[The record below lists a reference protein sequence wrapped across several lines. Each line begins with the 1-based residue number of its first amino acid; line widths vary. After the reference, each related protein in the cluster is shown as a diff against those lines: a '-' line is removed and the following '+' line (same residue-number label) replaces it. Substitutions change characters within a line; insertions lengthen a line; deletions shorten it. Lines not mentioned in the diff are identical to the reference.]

1 MAHFTVYTI
10 PQGKARARTVMRGGK
25 IHSYTPEKTMLFE
38 SEIRA
43 AYKAQCSELFDKR
56 GDLKYPLEVEIN
68 AFFPIP
74 KSFSKVKRAAVENNE
89 IRPTGKPDCD
99 NIAKAVCDAL
109 NNVAYRDD
117 SQIVVLVVQKWYTTQ
132 KPRVDVTIKECG

>member
-25 IHSYTPEKTMLFE
+25 IHSYTPEKTRVFE
-38 SEIRA
+38 SEVAA
-43 AYKAQCSELFDKR
+43 AYKAQCSEFFDKI
-56 GDLKYPLEVEIN
+56 GEIKYPLEVEIN
-68 AFFPIP
+68 AYYPIP
-74 KSFSKVKRAAVENNE
+74 KSFSKKKRLAAEENV

-117 SQIVVLVVQKWYTTQ
+117 SQIVVLTVQKWYTTQ
-132 KPRVDVTIKECG
+132 KPRLDVTVRECG